1 MKRFKFSLQAV
12 HDFREMRRENAEREL
27 AQAAAELERANAL
40 LDEVLR
46 ARQTAT
52 QNYTEIISS
61 RELNAPTMVAHTDYL
76 GSLIRRERE
85 ARAQIAAAERM
96 VEAKRQVLVEAKRES
111 ETTAKIR
118 EQQQQRHELDAA
130 RKEQNTLD
138 ELAVASV
145 SRRQRSNK

>member
-27 AQAAAELERANAL
+27 AQAAADLERANAL

-61 RELNAPTMVAHTDYL
+61 RELNAPTMVSHTDYL
-76 GSLIRRERE
+76 GSLVRRERE

-96 VEAKRQVLVEAKRES
+96 VETKRQVLVEAKRES

-130 RKEQNTLD
+130 RKEQNILD

>member
-12 HDFREMRRENAEREL
+12 HNFREMRRENAEREL
-27 AQAAAELERANAL
+27 AQAAAEFERANAL

-52 QNYTEIISS
+52 QNYTEIINS
-61 RELNAPTMVAHTDYL
+61 RELSAPTMVTHTDYL
-76 GSLIRRERE
+76 ASLVRRERE
-85 ARAQIAAAERM
+85 VRAQIAAAERT

-145 SRRQRSNK
+145 SRRERS